1 MQRERSNARVRRWP
15 IKERSSTSYAFIFEV
30 GTVFVHQKCNQ
41 IEWVRKRLG
50 RTGVVL
56 RKRAAIVELP
66 TGRTLSAQRA
76 AKMIFIIIGADG
88 FDELFVFPNEFENC
102 ARSVRLAFSH
112 VASERST

>member
-15 IKERSSTSYAFIFEV
+15 IKERSSTSYAFIFEL

-76 AKMIFIIIGADG
+76 AKMIFIITGRRT
-88 FDELFVFPNEFENC
+88 DELFVFPNEFENC

-112 VASERST
+112 VAS